1 MTAVCNKS
9 VGLVLAIEASRLSR
23 SGSDWHL
30 LLEFCAIV
38 GCLVGDRERLYDPAV
53 ADDRA
58 YLGIKGQFSDMEQAI
73 FRQRSLESRE
83 ALAARGELFLNL
95 PAGYEKTDT
104 HHIARTPDQHQR
116 DAIDLVFRMFR
127 ELRSIRQVYLWFR
140 DRGLEIPVRGPGRD
154 IVWRVPGLTLLHPML
169 GNPIYAGA
177 YVYGRRRQEV
187 TIANGRKQLR
197 KGIMKATDEWT
208 VLLHDRHEGYIDWE
222 EYERNRAMIEANT
235 VGNRGA
241 PGGGRALQ
249 AGLVR
254 CGHCQRRMQVR
265 DNGKAVGYSC
275 PGTSGTGGPACI
287 TFGAVRVDEAV
298 RDAVLRA
305 VQPLGVAAALE
316 AFETRDA
323 DAMAEIRLAG
333 SALEQAR
340 YRAARAQSQFD
351 SVDPDNHNV
360 FHNLA
365 ARWEACLEE
374 VRSCEERLQDL
385 ESAELQPPTVAE
397 RDAWLAL
404 GADLERAWS
413 HDEATPQLRKNI
425 VRAALVEITASL
437 RERHVHLLLHWQ
449 GGDHTEITVR
459 RNRTGEH
466 RYKTDRQTDDLIT
479 DLARNLGDASIAGLL
494 NRLGKKTSK
503 GNSWNKDRVRAFR
516 SRRRIAAYRDGE
528 RRERNELV
536 LSEVAARLDVD
547 PSAVRRLIAVGLL
560 PARQVCKGAPWI
572 IDAGDLDSPRIA
584 AALAGRRIR
593 VSNPRQAQFAF

>member
-1 MTAVCNKS
+1 MNCAAFGRFACGFATAV
-9 VGLVLAIEASRLSR
+9 SR
-23 SGSDWHL
+23 S
-30 LLEFCAIV
+30 
-38 GCLVGDRERLYDPAV
+38 RPAV
-53 ADDRA
+53 PGGASCGRFRVVRSRA
-58 YLGIKGQFSDMEQAI
+58 
-73 FRQRSLESRE
+73 RC
-83 ALAARGELFLNL
+83 LAN
-95 PAGYEKTDT
+95 
-104 HHIARTPDQHQR
+104 
-116 DAIDLVFRMFR
+116 
-127 ELRSIRQVYLWFR
+127 
-140 DRGLEIPVRGPGRD
+140 PV
-154 IVWRVPGLTLLHPML
+154 H
-169 GNPIYAGA
+169 AGA
-177 YVYGRRRQEV
+177 CVYGRRRQEA

-197 KGIMKATDEWT
+197 KGIVKAADEWT
-208 VLLHDRHEGYIDWE
+208 VLLHDRREGYVDWE
-222 EYERNRAMIEANT
+222 EHERNRAMIEANT

-241 PGGGRALQ
+241 PGGGRALL

-254 CGHCQRRMQVR
+254 CGHCRRRMQAR
-265 DNGKAVGYSC
+265 DNGKAVGCSC

-287 TFGAVRVDEAV
+287 AFGAVRVDEAV

-323 DAMAEIRLAG
+323 DATAGIRLAG

-340 YRAARAQSQFD
+340 YRAARAQSRFD

-385 ESAELQPPTVAE
+385 ESAESRPPTAAE

-404 GADLERAWS
+404 GADPERAWS
-413 HDEATPQLRKNI
+413 HEEATPQLRRNI

-449 GGDHTEITVR
+449 GGDHTEITIR

-466 RYKTDRQTDDLIT
+466 RCKTDRQTDDLIT
-479 DLARNLGDASIAGLL
+479 DPARNPGDELIAGLL

-516 SRRRIAAYRDGE
+516 SRRRIAACRDGE

-536 LSEVAARLDVD
+536 LSEVASRLEVD

-560 PARQVCKGAPWI
+560 PARQACKGAPWI

-584 AALAGRRIR
+584 AALAGRRVGGEAR
-593 VSNPRQAQFAF
+593 PAVGRGSSSLPAAFAMCRCLSLSRSHVSSPPLSEPGVRISPHRALQWDHAPRTRTTGTGRGREEPAGPVPKAAARQPSCLPRRFRCAAGPVNAPAASNRLGPTPSLPHVTRSEVSALKAG

>member
-1 MTAVCNKS
+1 M
-9 VGLVLAIEASRLSR
+9 
-23 SGSDWHL
+23 
-30 LLEFCAIV
+30 
-38 GCLVGDRERLYDPAV
+38 
-53 ADDRA
+53 
-58 YLGIKGQFSDMEQAI
+58 
-73 FRQRSLESRE
+73 FRQRSLESRA
-83 ALAARGELFLNL
+83 ALAARGELFTSL

-104 HHIARTPDQHQR
+104 HHIAMTPDQHQR
-116 DAIDLVFRMFR
+116 DAIELVFQKFR
-127 ELRSIRQVYLWFR
+127 ELRSVRQVHLWFR
-140 DRGLEIPVRGPGRD
+140 DRGLEIPVRAPERD
-154 IVWRVPGLTLLHPML
+154 IVWRVPGCTLLGSML
-169 GNPIYAGA
+169 HNPIYAGA

-187 TIANGRKQLR
+187 SIANGRKHLR
-197 KGIMKATDEWT
+197 KGIMKAADEWT
-208 VLLHDRHEGYIDWE
+208 VLLRDRHEGYIGWD

-241 PGGGRALQ
+241 AGGGRALL

-254 CGHCQRRMQVR
+254 CGHCQRRVQVR
-265 DNGKAVGYSC
+265 DNGKAVGYFC

-287 TFGAVRVDEAV
+287 SFGAVRVDAAV

-305 VQPLGVAAALE
+305 AQPLGVTAALE
-316 AFETRDA
+316 AFAHRDA
-323 DAMAEIRLAG
+323 DAMAEIKLAG

-340 YRAARAQSQFD
+340 YRAARAQAQFD

-365 ARWEACLEE
+365 ARWEACLAE
-374 VRSCEERLQDL
+374 VRSCEERLQAL
-385 ESAELQPPTVAE
+385 ESAESHPPTAAE

-413 HDEATPQLRKNI
+413 HDLATPQLRKNI

-466 RYKTDRQTDDLIT
+466 RYKTDARTEDLIT
-479 DLARNLGDASIAGLL
+479 DLARYLGDASIAGLL

-503 GNSWNKDRVRAFR
+503 GNSWTKDRVRAFR
-516 SRRRIAAYRDGE
+516 SHRRIAAYRDGE

-547 PSAVRRLIAVGLL
+547 PSTVRRLIAGGLL
-560 PARQVCKGAPWI
+560 PARQACKGAPWI

-593 VSNPRQAQFAF
+593 VSSPRQAQLEF